1 MLKALLLRAKRIYRE
16 EGLATLISRAKRF
29 SIKFVK
35 NGFSIPRYQSNK
47 RTDTEKR
54 WTILQKYIDDED
66 RNLLDIGCADGQLT
80 TKFHDRGLFC
90 VGVDRAEQMLA
101 LARSGQ
107 EYTDGIGFVKYDIT
121 PDSIRKLPDF
131 DVVLLLTV
139 YHHWVNAYGLDS
151 AEDMLINLVQHCDKL
166 FFEPP
171 GRTIHNEVQK
181 SSGET
186 VEEYYTGYLTEVF
199 PPEVNIDHIG
209 TTDYAGGNRSDPLY
223 LIT

>member
-1 MLKALLLRAKRIYRE
+1 MLKALLLRAKQIYRE
-16 EGLATLISRAKRF
+16 EGLATLISRAKGF
-29 SIKFVK
+29 GIKFVK

-47 RTDTEKR
+47 RADTQKR
-54 WTILQKYIDDED
+54 WTMLQKHIDDED
-66 RNLLDIGCADGQLT
+66 QNLLDLGCADGQLT
-80 TKFHDRGLFC
+80 TNFHDIGLFC

-107 EYTDGIGFVKYDIT
+107 QYADGIGFIKYDIT

-139 YHHWVNAYGLDS
+139 YHHWVNAYGIDY
-151 AEDMLINLVQHCDKL
+151 AEEMLINLSQHCDKL

-171 GRTIHNEVQK
+171 GRAIHNDVQK
-181 SSGET
+181 SKNET
-186 VEEYYTGYLTEVF
+186 VEEYYTDYLTEVF
-199 PPEVNIDHIG
+199 PARVNIHHIG
-209 TTDYAGGNRSDPLY
+209 TTNYAGGERSDPLY